1 MIGLESVIGDL
12 ANRGYQVIGPTLRAD
27 ARIARERLRRA
38 LSHLSVDHFRE
49 HFAIEAQGSIAAGGA
64 LGEQRHIVVV
74 KVDATA
80 TGARRVVAPR
90 A

>member
-1 MIGLESVIGDL
+1 MIGP
-12 ANRGYQVIGPTLRAD
+12 ALRAG
-27 ARIARERLRRA
+27 APIARGRLLRA
-38 LSHLSVDHFRE
+38 ASHLSVDHLRE
-49 HFAIEAQGSIAAGGA
+49 HFAIDAQGSIADGGA